1 MWHTLLA
8 LPVIDNR
15 TMLVCQLM
23 VTAVYAVTFFGL
35 GRLHPNLRGIKA
47 ITLGFATG
55 FVACLLL
62 AMRGDIPTFLSVVVA
77 NALGFSA
84 YALFYRGV
92 LIFYGSP
99 VKMLPVWCGIGI
111 ASVGLAIF
119 SLGSDRI
126 VARILICSV
135 VLSLIRGLTAV
146 ELFRQ
151 AKGRPFV
158 KGFAIWFASIA
169 ILSLNRVVLTP
180 LFGAPS
186 DFMRADIIQSSN
198 LALSAIWVCMLGV
211 FFLLMLCGE
220 LVAVVEAQ
228 TDRDSL
234 SGCLNRRGIEKCLT
248 YELKNMHRTH
258 HKLSVALIDI
268 DTFKEIND
276 TRGHAA
282 GDGVL
287 RDLVSIVSEHLRPT
301 DPFGRYGG
309 DEFLLLLPRASR
321 EQAFIIAERLRQ
333 AVTTA
338 FERDNRLAI
347 TLSVGI
353 AEADSD
359 EPLDSL
365 LERAD
370 KALYEAKRTGR
381 NRTRSL
387 PYVPPAA
394 HQLTDG
400 RATLIAS
407 GLS

>member
-1 MWHTLLA
+1 
-8 LPVIDNR
+8 
-15 TMLVCQLM
+15 
-23 VTAVYAVTFFGL
+23 
-35 GRLHPNLRGIKA
+35 
-47 ITLGFATG
+47 
-55 FVACLLL
+55 
-62 AMRGDIPTFLSVVVA
+62 
-77 NALGFSA
+77 
-84 YALFYRGV
+84 
-92 LIFYGSP
+92 
-99 VKMLPVWCGIGI
+99 MLPVWCGIGI

-387 PYVPPAA
+387 PYVRPAA